1 MQKARSHPIKGLLL
15 LVSVRFQ
22 DLLAP
27 ISGSFSPFPRGT
39 SSLSVGNVYLA
50 LDDGPPGF
58 PQDFT
63 CPVVLGI
70 PLGCKKRFR
79 LKDFHLLWSGFPA
92 CSTILLQS
100 HIEVPQPLGYM

>member
-1 MQKARSHPIKGLLL
+1 MQKARGHPIKGLPL

-22 DLLAP
+22 VLLAP

-70 PLGCKKRFR
+70 PLGCKK
-79 LKDFHLLWSGFPA
+79 DF
-92 CSTILLQS
+92 
-100 HIEVPQPLGYM
+100 V